1 MLQREAG
8 SFAALSILNFRILFV
23 GALASFTAFFTA
35 TVIQGVVAFEL
46 TGTNTAVGG
55 VVFGQGLG
63 MLLCGP
69 LGGAY
74 ADRLPKRRVVVIG
87 QVVSATCY
95 GTIGYLYATRQ
106 LEVFHLVANAF
117 VVGCVFGFIG
127 PARQALAADLVPVN
141 MVGNAMALNVV
152 SNTMSRVAGPF
163 VAAVLLAYERA
174 GPAAAYATTSL
185 LYFTSAVLLF
195 FLPSS
200 IVREDVRET
209 HVVADLVQGLR
220 YAWHH
225 PRLRN
230 LLIFFVGVM
239 LIGFP
244 QVTLL
249 PGLLE
254 NELGHPAEDFTR
266 FALCSAVGALAAS
279 LTVARYADSPRA
291 TKIYGWL
298 AMSFGVGL
306 VMLSLMPSYP
316 LALATMLVIG
326 ASSGGFQALNG
337 AVIARET
344 EPVFLGRMM
353 SLTLLAF
360 AGFSVTALPL
370 GFLAD
375 HFGERP
381 VLAGMGLGVVV
392 LAFWMAA
399 AVLRDE
405 AR

>member
-1 MLQREAG
+1 MLQRAEG
-8 SFAALSILNFRILFV
+8 SFAALSILNFRILFI

-63 MLLCGP
+63 MFLCGP

-74 ADRLPKRRVVVIG
+74 ADRLPKRRVVAIG

-95 GTIGYLYATRQ
+95 GTVGYLYATGQ
-106 LEVFHLVANAF
+106 LHVIHLVANAF

-127 PARQALAADLVPVN
+127 PARQALTADLVPPA
-141 MVGNAMALNVV
+141 MIGNAMALSVV

-163 VAAVLLAYERA
+163 VAAVLLAYASA
-174 GPAAAYATTSL
+174 GPAAAYATTSF
-185 LYFTSAVLLF
+185 LYYTSAVMLLF
-195 FLPSS
+195 LPRS
-200 IVREDVRET
+200 IVRDDVAQT
-209 HVVADLVQGLR
+209 HVVADLMQGLR

-230 LLIFFVGVM
+230 LLIFYVAVM

-244 QVTLL
+244 HVTLI

-254 NELGHPAEDFTR
+254 NQLGRPAEDFTR
-266 FALCSAVGALAAS
+266 FALCSAIGALSAS
-279 LTVARYADSPRA
+279 LLVARFADSSKAIR
-291 TKIYGWL
+291 IYGRL

-306 VMLSLMPSYP
+306 VVLSMMPSYP
-316 LALATMLVIG
+316 LAVASMFLIG

-344 EPVFLGRMM
+344 EPGYLGRMM

-360 AGFSVTALPL
+360 AGFSLTALPL

-375 HFGERP
+375 LLGERI
-381 VLAGMGLGVVV
+381 VLAGMGLGVLL